1 MPGEIIC
8 IRRLTR
14 SDLGWFAAHRGT
26 AASKQRAVN
35 INAHVAQQLVSPEAW
50 SAGGLDVQC
59 RCIWPGTEHEQTRS
73 LWKVG
78 KNWRFGGPKLE
89 GAAFAKVTEG
99 DFFVLRS
106 AAANDGSSA
115 MTVTFVAAATEPDR
129 HAQMGTRWGGSL
141 SANMLAAGSG
151 SVEFSD
157 LAAML
162 FAFPAAAP
170 VAAPPAPAAA
180 RPARAPAVKK
190 PFAPMP
196 RDGDEAASRPLTMH
210 ERIRSPHIM
219 SQMLKVS
226 GDLSAGAHLEFM
238 QVLEALAGDLRR
250 VLTAAGM
257 IRSVERDHRRLW
269 QEVRGQRIAFVDGG
283 MANLSML
290 GAAPVAARV
299 GGYIVQPGVT
309 GDDREQ
315 FIMVKHLIDELYTPV
330 PENGIYA
337 GMFPDPGALRDAAR
351 ISVEAAG
358 GVQIVT
364 QEDDVR
370 YVFLHGALVN
380 PVSRYTDL
388 MDGGQVVATF
398 PDFSAKAQEVLL
410 PEGERGRQGRDANFV
425 RVYLRQLELLRDS
438 TAVVCGVV
446 ERESQ
451 ATSVYRRLI
460 DLAITHPD
468 VPAQLSKAPDEWA
481 AWFGHTAE
489 MFRVTDALLFRCVL
503 QPGEYLTPVDIDRNE
518 VRRAPQAWMQ
528 DIQRYP
534 MPWVS
539 YLLPTEWGQPVRVEI
554 FERDRERFDTLA
566 RLVMHCAWLLPR
578 YAFPVGLDIVD
589 KYAKVPNWMTRPVNT
604 NTAVQALRRALDTG
618 DTATFDAMRR
628 MLCGST
634 RDWLFRPKLF

>member
-8 IRRLTR
+8 LRRLTR
-14 SDLGWFAAHRGT
+14 SDLGWFAAHRDT

-35 INAHVAQQLVSPEAW
+35 INANVAQQLVSPEAW
-50 SAGGLDVQC
+50 DAGGLNVLC
-59 RCIWPGTEHEQTRS
+59 RCIWPGAEHEETRS

-89 GAAFAKVTEG
+89 GDAFAVVKEG

-106 AAANDGSSA
+106 ALSNDGSSG
-115 MTVTFVAAATEPDR
+115 MTVTFVTAATEPER
-129 HAQMGTRWGGSL
+129 HKQVCRRWAGRL
-141 SANMLAAGSG
+141 SSNMLAAGSG
-151 SVEFSD
+151 SVDFND
-157 LAAML
+157 LAAIL
-162 FAFPAAAP
+162 FPST
-170 VAAPPAPAAA
+170 PPAPAGARTVLAA
-180 RPARAPAVKK
+180 GRPAGAPAAKK
-190 PFAPMP
+190 SFAPMP
-196 RDGDEAASRPLTMH
+196 RDGEEAAQLPRTLH
-210 ERIRSPHIM
+210 ERIRSPNIM

-238 QVLEALAGDLRR
+238 QVLESLSEELRR
-250 VLTAAGM
+250 VLLAAGM
-257 IRSVERDHRRLW
+257 IRTVRRNHRELW
-269 QEVRGQRIAFVDGG
+269 AQVRGQRIAFVDGG

-290 GAAPVAARV
+290 GATPVAARV
-299 GGYIVQPGVT
+299 GGYIVRPGVT

-315 FIMVKHLIDELYTPV
+315 FIMVKHLIDELYTSV
-330 PENGIYA
+330 PGNGVYA
-337 GMFPDPGALRDAAR
+337 GVFPDPGALRDAAR
-351 ISVEAAG
+351 ISIEAAG
-358 GVQIVT
+358 GVQIVSH
-364 QEDDVR
+364 EADVQ
-370 YVFLHGALVN
+370 YLFLHGALVN
-380 PVSRYTDL
+380 PVSRYTDV
-388 MDGGQVVATF
+388 MEGGQVVATF

-410 PEGERGRQGRDANFV
+410 PKGERNRQGRDANFV

-460 DLAITHPD
+460 DIAITHPD
-468 VPAQLSKAPDEWA
+468 VPAQLSKSPDEWA
-481 AWFGHTAE
+481 EWFGQTAE

-503 QPGEYLTPVDIDRNE
+503 LPGEYLVPVDIDRNE
-518 VRRAPQAWMQ
+518 QNRAPAAWAA
-528 DIQRYP
+528 DIRCYP

-539 YLLPTEWGQPVRVEI
+539 YLLPTEWGQPVRVEV
-554 FERDRERFDTLA
+554 FERDLERFDALA
-566 RLVMHCAWLLPR
+566 KLVMHCAWLLPR

-618 DTATFDAMRR
+618 DTGTFDAMRR

-634 RDWLFRPKLF
+634 RDWLLRPELF